1 MFSSGFPRK
10 TARSG
15 HEHGAIAI
23 FACPVDLDFEKGAL
37 TMAENKTAQT
47 DVSVE
52 DFLNAVEHP
61 VRREDG
67 LRLNEI
73 FKRVTGWQPRMWG
86 PTIVGYG
93 AYHYKYETGREGD
106 FLATGFSP
114 RKANQSIYI
123 MPGYQDYT
131 SILDRLGKHKH
142 GKACLYVTKLADVD
156 EAVLE
161 ELIRAGLADLEKL
174 YPVKPS

>member
-1 MFSSGFPRK
+1 MSG
-10 TARSG
+10 
-15 HEHGAIAI
+15 
-23 FACPVDLDFEKGAL
+23 
-37 TMAENKTAQT
+37 NKTVGT
-47 DVSVE
+47 DASVE
-52 DFLNAVEHP
+52 DFLRQVEHP

-73 FKRVTGWQPRMWG
+73 FKRVTGWQPKMWG

-93 AYHYKYETGREGD
+93 EYHYEYDSGREGD

-123 MPGYQDYT
+123 MPGYQDYE
-131 SILDRLGKHKH
+131 SILDRLGKHKM
-142 GKACLYVTKLADVD
+142 GKSCLYVTKLADID

-161 ELIRAGLADLEKL
+161 ELIRTGLKDLGEK